1 MSAHGPMPRS
11 AWIFPA
17 FAVILFVVATALGL
31 TFTPSAGGL
40 LFAAVLLAIL
50 FGTVF
55 AAVHHSEVIA
65 ERIGEPYGTLLLTL
79 AVTIIEVALIATI
92 MLGDKPVPA
101 LARDTVFAVVMI
113 VCNGLVGLC
122 IFIGGLRYR
131 EQDFQVSGAN
141 LYLSVLF
148 VLATITLIM
157 PNYTLTTSGPIY
169 SAAQLGFVSVVTL
182 VLYAMFVYTQ
192 TIRHRDYFIN
202 QAEGEAG
209 ESRLSNR
216 MLALS
221 FALLLISL
229 LAVVLLAKK
238 FSATVDTVTAMIGA
252 PPAFAGV
259 IVALLILLPESVAA
273 VGAARKNDL
282 QKSINLALG
291 SSLATIGLLSIPFC
305 FFTLGQLVSWLI
317 QVQVLLC
324 FIWQCAAVV
333 PAEFQA
339 LVGVVEGKLG
349 ENMNVVQGG
358 NAAELCAVKI
368 FSEIVFSGGVEL
380 TSIKRVLKLT
390 VLVNSA
396 PEFNEHHLVANG
408 ASELLVDV
416 FGDKGKHARAAFGVA
431 QIPFGSCVEI
441 ELIAEVAG

>member
-1 MSAHGPMPRS
+1 MSAHGPMPKS

-17 FAVILFVVATALGL
+17 LAVILFVVATALGL

-40 LFAAVLLAIL
+40 LFAAVLLSIL

-55 AAVHHSEVIA
+55 AAVHHAEVIA

-92 MLGDKPVPA
+92 MLGDKPQPA

-157 PNYTLTTSGPIY
+157 PNYTLTAPGPIY

-182 VLYAMFVYTQ
+182 ILYAVFLYTQ

-202 QAEGEAG
+202 QAAGGATG
-209 ESRLSNR
+209 ESHLSIR
-216 MLALS
+216 MLGLS
-221 FALLLISL
+221 VLLLVVSL

-238 FSATVDTVTAMIGA
+238 FSLVVDAGTAMIGA

-259 IVALLILLPESVAA
+259 IVALLILLPESIAA

-291 SSLATIGLLSIPFC
+291 SSLATIGLTVPAVAVVAY
-305 FFTLGQLVSWLI
+305 TLDKQLVLGLNAPEM
-317 QVQVLLC
+317 VLLLLT
-324 FIWQCAAVV
+324 FVVSMLTFGTGRTNILFGFVHMLVFAVFLFMVFV
-333 PAEFQA
+333 P
-339 LVGVVEGKLG
+339 
-349 ENMNVVQGG
+349 
-358 NAAELCAVKI
+358 
-368 FSEIVFSGGVEL
+368 
-380 TSIKRVLKLT
+380 
-390 VLVNSA
+390 
-396 PEFNEHHLVANG
+396 
-408 ASELLVDV
+408 
-416 FGDKGKHARAAFGVA
+416 
-431 QIPFGSCVEI
+431 
-441 ELIAEVAG
+441 

>member
-11 AWIFPA
+11 AWMFPA
-17 FAVILFVVATALGL
+17 LAILLFAVVTVLGYG
-31 TFTPSAGGL
+31 FAPSAGGSV
-40 LFAAVLLAIL
+40 FAVVLLAIL
-50 FGTVF
+50 FGTGF
-55 AAVHHSEVIA
+55 APVHHAEVIA

-122 IFIGGLRYR
+122 IFIGGLRFK

-148 VLATITLIM
+148 VMATITLIM
-157 PNYTLTTSGPIY
+157 PNYTLTAPGPIY

-182 VLYAMFVYTQ
+182 LLYGVFLYTQ

-202 QAEGEAG
+202 DAAG
-209 ESRLSNR
+209 ASADESQLSNR

-221 FALLLISL
+221 IALLLLSL

-238 FSATVDTVTAMIGA
+238 FSLVVDIAIASVGA

-259 IVALLILLPESVAA
+259 LVALLILLPEGVAA
-273 VGAARKNDL
+273 ITAARRNDL

-291 SSLATIGLLSIPFC
+291 SSLATIGLTIPAVAVAAYALDKPLVLGLS
-305 FFTLGQLVSWLI
+305 TQDM
-317 QVQVLLC
+317 VLLVLT
-324 FIWQCAAVV
+324 FVLSMLTFGTGRTNILFGLVHMVVFAVFLFMVFV
-333 PAEFQA
+333 P
-339 LVGVVEGKLG
+339 
-349 ENMNVVQGG
+349 
-358 NAAELCAVKI
+358 
-368 FSEIVFSGGVEL
+368 
-380 TSIKRVLKLT
+380 
-390 VLVNSA
+390 
-396 PEFNEHHLVANG
+396 
-408 ASELLVDV
+408 
-416 FGDKGKHARAAFGVA
+416 
-431 QIPFGSCVEI
+431 
-441 ELIAEVAG
+441 